1 MRSTI
6 LLLVAYAATAAAFT
20 SVPGASTLAVAG
32 RRPLFARR
40 AAASVERRTVLTA
53 KATTITEEEFEVMME
68 AKAKPILVDFY
79 ADWWVEPGPSEA

>member
-1 MRSTI
+1 M
-6 LLLVAYAATAAAFT
+6 
-20 SVPGASTLAVAG
+20 
-32 RRPLFARR
+32 
-40 AAASVERRTVLTA
+40 LTA